1 MNFLWGLVVGVVV
14 AVVATRI
21 VVSARRDGAVT
32 LPIETEPTV
41 SVEPVPD
48 VDYRSVL
55 NGLPLGVV
63 VADAGGKVLV
73 RNQAAAS
80 LVGLRHVDI
89 LVEQAVERL
98 MESAIASAE
107 TASERLELFG
117 PPPRTLI
124 VVAMP
129 LNVGGAM
136 AVIEDVT
143 ERSRI
148 DAVRTDFVANISHEL
163 KTPVGALSI
172 LAETIQDETDPEVVR
187 MLAGKMVREAQRMSE
202 TISDLL
208 ELSRIEMD
216 GTVEHVTVDVA
227 DIVSEA
233 VERNAFV
240 ASQAGVALSA
250 PLPLDA
256 GRISGDRTQL
266 ISALSNL
273 IDNAVKY
280 SDKGGTVRVN
290 AERTGDRVAITVC
303 DDGIGIPQ
311 TDQERIFERFY
322 RVDRARSRGTG
333 GTGLGLAIVRHIMN
347 NHGGQVNVSSREG
360 EGSTFTL
367 TLPVVHGDTGENTP

>member
-1 MNFLWGLVVGVVV
+1 MNFVWGVLVGAACAVVV
-14 AVVATRI
+14 ARVVA
-21 VVSARRDGAVT
+21 ARRERSR
-32 LPIETEPTV
+32 LPVIIDPSPLVAAMSQPEI
-41 SVEPVPD
+41 
-48 VDYRSVL
+48 DYSSVL

-63 VADAGGKVLV
+63 VADPAGKVLA
-73 RNQAAAS
+73 RNQSAAS

-98 MESAIASAE
+98 MDQAIS
-107 TASERLELFG
+107 TSSVASEQLELFG

-129 LNVGGAM
+129 LVVGGAM

-143 ERSRI
+143 ERSRL

-172 LAETIQDETDPEVVR
+172 LAETIQDETDPDVVR
-187 MLAGKMVREAQRMSE
+187 MLAGKMVREAHRMSE
-202 TISDLL
+202 TIADLL

-216 GTVEHVTVDVA
+216 GTIEYGIVDVA
-227 DIVSEA
+227 EIVSEA

-240 ASQAGVALSA
+240 AAQAGVTLSS

-280 SDKGGTVRVN
+280 SDKGGAVKVN
-290 AERTGDRVAITVC
+290 VQRSGDQVEIAVC

-333 GTGLGLAIVRHIMN
+333 GTGLGLSIVRHIMA

-367 TLPVVHGDTGENTP
+367 TLPTVSGDTGENAS

>member
-1 MNFLWGLVVGVVV
+1 VF
-14 AVVATRI
+14 
-21 VVSARRDGAVT
+21 
-32 LPIETEPTV
+32 TEPVT
-41 SVEPVPD
+41 SVEVVPEPD
-48 VDYRSVL
+48 IDYLAVL

-63 VADAGGKVLV
+63 VADPSGKVLV

-98 MESAIASAE
+98 MDMAIS
-107 TASERLELFG
+107 TSSVSSEQLELFG

-129 LNVGGAM
+129 LEIGGAM

-187 MLAGKMVREAQRMSE
+187 MLAAKMVREAQRMSD

-216 GTVEHVTVDVA
+216 GTIEHVTIDVA
-227 DIVSEA
+227 EIVSEA

-240 ASQAGVALSA
+240 AAQAGVALSST
-250 PLPLDA
+250 LPLDV
-256 GRISGDRTQL
+256 GRIAGDRTQL

-280 SDKGGTVRVN
+280 SDKGGTVRVD
-290 AERTGDRVAITVC
+290 AQRSDDQVRITVC

-333 GTGLGLAIVRHIMN
+333 GTGLGLSIVRHIMS

-360 EGSTFTL
+360 EGSTFVL
-367 TLPVVHGDTGENTP
+367 TLPTVPDDTGGNAS

>member
-1 MNFLWGLVVGVVV
+1 MNFLWGVLVGALVAGIGV
-14 AVVATRI
+14 RI
-21 VVSARRDGAVT
+21 VASRRVRTQAA
-32 LPIETEPTV
+32 V
-41 SVEPVPD
+41 SVEPIAAVEVVPEPD
-48 VDYRSVL
+48 IDYLAVL

-63 VADAGGKVLV
+63 VADPSGKVLV

-98 MESAIASAE
+98 MDMAIS
-107 TASERLELFG
+107 TSSVSSEQLELFG

-129 LNVGGAM
+129 LEIGGAM

-187 MLAGKMVREAQRMSE
+187 MLAAKMVREAQRMSD

-216 GTVEHVTVDVA
+216 GTIEHVTIDVA
-227 DIVSEA
+227 EIVSEA

-240 ASQAGVALSA
+240 AAQAGVALSST
-250 PLPLDA
+250 LPLDV
-256 GRISGDRTQL
+256 GRIAGDRTQL

-280 SDKGGTVRVN
+280 SDKGGTVRVD
-290 AERTGDRVAITVC
+290 AQRSDDQVRITVC

-333 GTGLGLAIVRHIMN
+333 GTGLGLSIVRHIMS

-360 EGSTFTL
+360 EGSTFVL
-367 TLPVVHGDTGENTP
+367 TLPTVPDDTGGNAS

>member
-1 MNFLWGLVVGVVV
+1 MNFLWGVVVGVVV

-21 VVSARRDGAVT
+21 VSSARRERVVIASIEPEPAVT
-32 LPIETEPTV
+32 
-41 SVEPVPD
+41 VEPEPE

-63 VADAGGKVLV
+63 VADAVGKVLV

-98 MESAIASAE
+98 MESAIASSE

-129 LNVGGAM
+129 LSVGGAM

-202 TISDLL
+202 TIADLL

-216 GTVEHVTVDVA
+216 GTIEHVTVDVA

-240 ASQAGVALSA
+240 ASQAGVVLSA

-256 GRISGDRTQL
+256 GRIAGDRTQL

-290 AERTGDRVAITVC
+290 AERTGDRVAISVC

-367 TLPVVHGDTGENTP
+367 TFPIAPGDTGEKTP

>member
-1 MNFLWGLVVGVVV
+1 MNFLWGVLVGALVAGIGV
-14 AVVATRI
+14 RI
-21 VVSARRDGAVT
+21 VASRRVRTQAA
-32 LPIETEPTV
+32 V
-41 SVEPVPD
+41 SVEPIAAVEVVPEPD
-48 VDYRSVL
+48 IDDLAVL

-63 VADAGGKVLV
+63 VADPSGKVLV

-98 MESAIASAE
+98 MDMAIS
-107 TASERLELFG
+107 TSSVSSEQLELFG

-129 LNVGGAM
+129 LEIGGAM

-187 MLAGKMVREAQRMSE
+187 MLAAKMVREAQRMSD

-216 GTVEHVTVDVA
+216 GTIEHVTIDVA
-227 DIVSEA
+227 EIVSEA

-240 ASQAGVALSA
+240 AAQAGVALSST
-250 PLPLDA
+250 LPLDV
-256 GRISGDRTQL
+256 GRIAGDRTQL

-280 SDKGGTVRVN
+280 SDKGGTVRVD
-290 AERTGDRVAITVC
+290 AQRSDDQVRITVC

-333 GTGLGLAIVRHIMN
+333 GTGLGLSIVRHIMS

-360 EGSTFTL
+360 EGSTFVL
-367 TLPVVHGDTGENTP
+367 TLPTVPDDTGGNAS

>member
-1 MNFLWGLVVGVVV
+1 MNFLWGLLVGVSCTVV
-14 AVVATRI
+14 AARI
-21 VVSARRDGAVT
+21 VASKRQAAASVTVPESVAR
-32 LPIETEPTV
+32 
-41 SVEPVPD
+41 PVVQREPD

-63 VADAGGKVLV
+63 VADAAGKVLI

-98 MESAIASAE
+98 MDKAISSSE

-129 LNVGGAM
+129 LGVGGGM

-187 MLAGKMVREAQRMSE
+187 LLAGKMVREAHRMSG

-227 DIVSEA
+227 DIVAEA

-240 ASQAGVALSA
+240 ASQAGVGLSA

-266 ISALSNL
+266 ISAVSNL

-280 SDKGGTVRVN
+280 SDRGGTVRVN
-290 AERTGDRVAITVC
+290 TEKSGGRVSIAVC

-311 TDQERIFERFY
+311 ADQERIFERFY

-333 GTGLGLAIVRHIMN
+333 GTGLGLSIVRHIMT

-367 TLPVVHGDTGENTP
+367 TLPAASDDNGENAP

>member
-1 MNFLWGLVVGVVV
+1 MNFLWGVFVGALVAGIGV
-14 AVVATRI
+14 RI
-21 VVSARRDGAVT
+21 VSERREKSRV
-32 LPIETEPTV
+32 PVFTEPVT
-41 SVEPVPD
+41 SVEVVPEPD
-48 VDYRSVL
+48 IDYLAVL

-63 VADAGGKVLV
+63 VADPSGKVLV

-98 MESAIASAE
+98 MDMAIS
-107 TASERLELFG
+107 TSSVSSEQLELFG

-129 LNVGGAM
+129 LEIGGAM

-187 MLAGKMVREAQRMSE
+187 MLAAKMVREAQRMSD

-216 GTVEHVTVDVA
+216 GTIEHVTIDVA
-227 DIVSEA
+227 EIVSEA

-240 ASQAGVALSA
+240 AAQAGVALSST
-250 PLPLDA
+250 LPLDV
-256 GRISGDRTQL
+256 GRIAGDRTQL

-280 SDKGGTVRVN
+280 SDKGGTVRVD
-290 AERTGDRVAITVC
+290 AQRSDDQVRITVC

-333 GTGLGLAIVRHIMN
+333 GTGLGLSIVRHIMS

-360 EGSTFTL
+360 EGSTFVL
-367 TLPVVHGDTGENTP
+367 TLPTVPDDTGGNAS

>member
-1 MNFLWGLVVGVVV
+1 MNFLWGVLVGALVAGAGV
-14 AVVATRI
+14 RI
-21 VVSARRDGAVT
+21 VASRRVRTQAA
-32 LPIETEPTV
+32 V
-41 SVEPVPD
+41 SVESIAAVEVVPEPD
-48 VDYRSVL
+48 IDYLAVL

-63 VADAGGKVLV
+63 VADPSGKVLV

-98 MESAIASAE
+98 MDMAIS
-107 TASERLELFG
+107 TSSVSSEQLELFG

-129 LNVGGAM
+129 LEIGGAM

-187 MLAGKMVREAQRMSE
+187 MLAAKMVREAQRMSD

-216 GTVEHVTVDVA
+216 GTIEHVTIDVA
-227 DIVSEA
+227 EIVSEA

-240 ASQAGVALSA
+240 AAQAGVALSST
-250 PLPLDA
+250 LPLDV
-256 GRISGDRTQL
+256 GRIAGDRTQL

-280 SDKGGTVRVN
+280 SDKGGTVRVD
-290 AERTGDRVAITVC
+290 AQRSDDQVRITVC

-333 GTGLGLAIVRHIMN
+333 GTGLGLSIVRHIMS

-360 EGSTFTL
+360 EGSTFVL
-367 TLPVVHGDTGENTP
+367 TLPTVPDDTGGNAS

>member
-1 MNFLWGLVVGVVV
+1 MNFLWGVFVGALVAGIGV
-14 AVVATRI
+14 RI
-21 VVSARRDGAVT
+21 VSERREKSRV
-32 LPIETEPTV
+32 PVFTEPVT
-41 SVEPVPD
+41 SVEIVPEPD
-48 VDYRSVL
+48 IDYLAVL

-63 VADAGGKVLV
+63 VADPSGKVLV

-98 MESAIASAE
+98 MDMAIS
-107 TASERLELFG
+107 TSSVSSEQLELFG

-129 LNVGGAM
+129 LEIGGAM

-187 MLAGKMVREAQRMSE
+187 MLAAKMVREAQRMSD

-216 GTVEHVTVDVA
+216 GTIEHVTIDVA
-227 DIVSEA
+227 EIVSEA

-240 ASQAGVALSA
+240 AAQAGVALSST
-250 PLPLDA
+250 LPLDV
-256 GRISGDRTQL
+256 GRIAGDRTQL

-280 SDKGGTVRVN
+280 SDKGGTVRVD
-290 AERTGDRVAITVC
+290 AQRSDDQVRITVC

-333 GTGLGLAIVRHIMN
+333 GTGLGLSIVRHIMS

-360 EGSTFTL
+360 EGSTFVL
-367 TLPVVHGDTGENTP
+367 TLPTVPDDTGGNAS